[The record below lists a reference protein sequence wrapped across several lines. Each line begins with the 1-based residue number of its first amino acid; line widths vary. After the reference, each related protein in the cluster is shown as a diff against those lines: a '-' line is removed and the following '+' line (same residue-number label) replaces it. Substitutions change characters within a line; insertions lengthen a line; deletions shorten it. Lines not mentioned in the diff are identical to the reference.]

1 MDAAAE
7 LGRNL
12 ASKHQIQSEYGDRQ
26 ANPSRETK
34 FSDANAHREIY
45 VYFPV
50 QLTTSRTGNL
60 TYPVDPYS
68 CHMCGHTSMVQKY
81 GIVSVLCFLIEYQP
95 FTYRE
100 GYMICNKIEIHSR
113 RIYIYILIDEVRIL
127 TKSR

>member
-26 ANPSRETK
+26 ANPSGETK

-50 QLTTSRTGNL
+50 QLTTSRIGNL
-60 TYPVDPYS
+60 IQLIHTLAICVVIHTY
-68 CHMCGHTSMVQKY
+68 MVQKY

-95 FTYRE
+95 FTYRA
-100 GYMICNKIEIHSR
+100 MI
-113 RIYIYILIDEVRIL
+113 YDL
-127 TKSR
+127 